1 MTKSIVPARL
11 NETNDKLI
19 LLDQTLLPEA
29 EKYLE
34 LDTKEGVWG
43 AIKRLSVRGAP
54 AIGIAAAYGL
64 YVCLNKVETDSVAEL
79 EKEMIKVSDYLA
91 TSRPTAVNLFW
102 ALKRMRKRFEQ
113 EKDEGKNVEQI
124 KAALL
129 EESNKILEEDQKMDI
144 AIGEHALSLLEPGMG
159 LLTHCNAG
167 GLATSGYGT
176 AEAPMYLGYDQGY
189 DFKIYA
195 DETRPLLQG
204 ARITAFELY
213 KAGLDVTVITDN
225 MAAQVMKEGK
235 IDAVLVGSDRIA
247 ANGDAANKIGTLGV
261 AILAK
266 EYGIPFYFLAPTST
280 IDMETPT
287 GDEIEIE
294 LRDPEEIRN
303 GFGRRTAPKEVK
315 AYNPAFD
322 VTPIEYITAIIT
334 EKGIVKAPF
343 KENIKKL
350 FEE

>member
-1 MTKSIVPARL
+1 MTKSIIPAKL
-11 NETNDKLI
+11 NKTKDKLV
-19 LLDQTLLPEA
+19 LLDQTLLPEK

-34 LDTKEGVWG
+34 LDQREDIWE
-43 AIKRLSVRGAP
+43 AIKNLRVRGAP
-54 AIGIAAAYGL
+54 AIGIAAAFGL
-64 YVCLNKVETDSVAEL
+64 YVCLNQYQTDSVSEL
-79 EKEMIKVSDYLA
+79 RKELKEISNYLA

-102 ALKRMRKRFEQ
+102 ALKRMEKRFEA
-113 EKDEGKNVEQI
+113 EASADKSVKAI
-124 KAALL
+124 KEALL
-129 EESNKILEEDQKMDI
+129 EESNNILEEDQKMDQ
-144 AIGEHALSLLEPGMG
+144 AIGEHALKLLKPGMG

-176 AEAPMYLGYDQGY
+176 AEAPMYLGFDRGY

-204 ARITAFELY
+204 SRLTAFELN

-266 EYGIPFYFLAPTST
+266 EYQIPVYFLAPTST
-280 IDMETPT
+280 IDLQTKT
-287 GDEIEIE
+287 GADIEIE
-294 LRDPEEIRN
+294 LRDGEEIRN
-303 GFGRRTAPKEVK
+303 GFGRRTAPHSVK
-315 AYNPAFD
+315 VYNPAFD
-322 VTPIEYITAIIT
+322 VTPASYITAIIT
-334 EKGIVKAPF
+334 EKGIIRPPF
-343 KENIKKL
+343 KKGIKEL
-350 FEE
+350 F

>member
-11 NETNDKLI
+11 NKNNDKLV
-19 LLDQTLLPEA
+19 LLDQTLLPET

-34 LDTKEGVWG
+34 LNKREDIWE
-43 AIKRLSVRGAP
+43 AIKKLRVRGAP

-64 YVCLNKVETDSVAEL
+64 YVCLNQYQTDSVSEL
-79 EKEMIKVSDYLA
+79 RKELKEISDYLA

-102 ALKRMRKRFEQ
+102 ALKRMENRFEV
-113 EKDEGKNVEQI
+113 EAKAAKNVREI
-124 KAALL
+124 KKALL
-129 EESNKILEEDQKMDI
+129 EESNLILEEDQKMDQ
-144 AIGEHALSLLEPGMG
+144 AIGEHALKLLEPGMG

-176 AEAPMYLGYDQGY
+176 AEAPMYLGFDRAYN
-189 DFKIYA
+189 FKIYA

-204 ARITAFELY
+204 SRLTAFELN

-235 IDAVLVGSDRIA
+235 IDAVLVGADRIA

-266 EYGIPFYFLAPTST
+266 EYQIPVYFLAPTST
-280 IDMETPT
+280 IDLETKT
-287 GDEIEIE
+287 GADIEIE
-294 LRDPEEIRN
+294 LRDAEEIRN

-315 AYNPAFD
+315 VYNPAFD
-322 VTPIEYITAIIT
+322 VTPASYIKAIIT
-334 EKGIVKAPF
+334 EKGIIKAPF
-343 KENIKKL
+343 EKGIKDL
-350 FEE
+350 F

>member
-11 NETNDKLI
+11 NKNNDKLV
-19 LLDQTLLPEA
+19 LLDQTLLPET

-34 LDTKEGVWG
+34 LNKREDIWE
-43 AIKRLSVRGAP
+43 AIKKLRVRGAP

-64 YVCLNKVETDSVAEL
+64 YVCLNQYQTDSVSEL
-79 EKEMIKVSDYLA
+79 RKELKEISDYLA

-102 ALKRMRKRFEQ
+102 ALKRMENRFE
-113 EKDEGKNVEQI
+113 VEAKAAKTVREI
-124 KAALL
+124 KKALL
-129 EESNKILEEDQKMDI
+129 EESNLILEEDQKMDQ
-144 AIGEHALSLLEPGMG
+144 AIGEHALKLLEPGMG

-176 AEAPMYLGYDQGY
+176 AEAPMYLGFDRAY

-204 ARITAFELY
+204 SRLTAFELN

-235 IDAVLVGSDRIA
+235 IDAVLVGADRIA

-266 EYGIPFYFLAPTST
+266 EYQIPVYFLAPTST
-280 IDMETPT
+280 IDLETKT
-287 GDEIEIE
+287 GADIEIE
-294 LRDPEEIRN
+294 LRDAEEIRN

-315 AYNPAFD
+315 VYNPAFD
-322 VTPIEYITAIIT
+322 VTPASYIKAIIT
-334 EKGIVKAPF
+334 EKGIIKAPF
-343 KENIKKL
+343 EKGIKEL
-350 FEE
+350 F

>member
-1 MTKSIVPARL
+1 MTKSIVPATL
-11 NETNDKLI
+11 NQKNDKLVLI
-19 LLDQTLLPEA
+19 DQTLLPEE

-34 LDTKEGVWG
+34 LDKKEDIWE
-43 AIKRLSVRGAP
+43 AIKKLRVRGAP

-64 YVCLNKVETDSVAEL
+64 YVCVNKIETDSVDEL
-79 EKEMIKVSDYLA
+79 EEALNEVSDYLE

-102 ALKRMRKRFEQ
+102 ALKRMKKRFEL
-113 EKDEGKNVEQI
+113 EKEKAKNVKEI

-129 EESNKILEEDQKMDI
+129 EESNQILEEDQEMDI
-144 AIGEHALSLLEPGMG
+144 AIGEHALTLLEPGMG

-176 AEAPMYLGYDQGY
+176 AEAPMYLGYDEGY

-204 ARITAFELY
+204 ARITSFELY

-266 EYGIPFYFLAPTST
+266 EYGIPMYFLAPTST
-280 IDMETPT
+280 IDMETET
-287 GDEIEIE
+287 GAEIEIE

-322 VTPIEYITAIIT
+322 VTPTEYITAIIT
-334 EKGIVKAPF
+334 EKGIVKGPF
-343 KENIKKL
+343 KENIEKL
-350 FEE
+350 FNY

>member
-11 NETNDKLI
+11 NESNDKLI
-19 LLDQTLLPEA
+19 LLDQTLLPEE

-34 LDTKEGVWG
+34 LDTKEAIWE

-79 EKEMIKVSDYLA
+79 ENKLREISDYLA

-102 ALKRMRKRFEQ
+102 ALKRMEKRFELEKNKGKRVQ
-113 EKDEGKNVEQI
+113 EI
-124 KAALL
+124 KRALL
-129 EESNKILEEDQKMDI
+129 EESNELLKEDQEMDI
-144 AIGEHALSLLEPGMG
+144 AIGEHALTLLKPGMG

-176 AEAPMYLGYDQGY
+176 AEAPMYLGYDRGY

-213 KAGLDVTVITDN
+213 EAGLDVTVITDN

-247 ANGDAANKIGTLGV
+247 ANGDAANKIGTLGL

-266 EYGIPFYFLAPTST
+266 EFGIPMYFLAPTST
-280 IDMETPT
+280 IDLKAES
-287 GDEIEIE
+287 GDDIEIE
-294 LRDPEEIRN
+294 LRDPEEIKN
-303 GFGRRTAPKEVK
+303 AFGRRTAPKEVK

-322 VTPIEYITAIIT
+322 VTPAEYITAIIT
-334 EKGIVKAPF
+334 EKGIVEAPF
-343 KENIKKL
+343 KEKIKKL
-350 FEE
+350 FNK

>member
-1 MTKSIVPARL
+1 MTKSIVPAKL
-11 NETNDKLI
+11 NQSKDKLV
-19 LLDQTLLPEA
+19 LLDQTLLPEE

-34 LDTKEGVWG
+34 LDTKEEIWE
-43 AIKRLSVRGAP
+43 AIKKLRVRGAP

-64 YVCLNKVETDSVAEL
+64 YVCVNKVETESVAEL
-79 EKEMIKVSDYLA
+79 EKVLKDVSDYLA

-102 ALKRMRKRFEQ
+102 ALKRMEKRFEF
-113 EKDEGKNVEQI
+113 EKENSKTAAEM
-124 KAALL
+124 KKALL
-129 EESNKILEEDQKMDI
+129 AESNQIFAEDQEMDI
-144 AIGEHALSLLEPGMG
+144 AIGEHALTLLEPGMR

-189 DFKIYA
+189 NFKIYA

-204 ARITAFELY
+204 SRITAFELHQ
-213 KAGLDVTVITDN
+213 AGLDVTVITDN

-266 EYGIPFYFLAPTST
+266 EYGIPVYFLAPTST
-280 IDMETPT
+280 IDLETET
-287 GDEIEIE
+287 GDDIEIE
-294 LRDPEEIRN
+294 LRDPEEIKN

-322 VTPIEYITAIIT
+322 VTPTKYISAIIT
-334 EKGIVKAPF
+334 EKGIIKAPF
-343 KENIKKL
+343 KENIEKL
-350 FEE
+350 FDN

>member
-1 MTKSIVPARL
+1 MTKSIVPAKL
-11 NETNDKLI
+11 NQSNDKLV
-19 LLDQTLLPEA
+19 LLDQTLLPEE

-34 LDTKEGVWG
+34 LDTKEEIWE
-43 AIKRLSVRGAP
+43 AIKKLSVRGAP

-64 YVCLNKVETDSVAEL
+64 YICVNKVETESVAEL
-79 EKEMIKVSDYLA
+79 EKVLKEISDYLA

-102 ALKRMRKRFEQ
+102 ALKRMEKRFEL
-113 EKDEGKNVEQI
+113 EKEKSKNAVEI
-124 KAALL
+124 KKELL
-129 EESNKILEEDQKMDI
+129 KESNQIFKEDQKMDI
-144 AIGEHALSLLEPGMG
+144 AIGEHALTLLEPCMG

-204 ARITAFELY
+204 SRITAFELY

-266 EYGIPFYFLAPTST
+266 EYGIPMYFLAPTST
-280 IDMETPT
+280 IDMETET
-287 GDEIEIE
+287 GEEIEIE

-303 GFGRRTAPKEVK
+303 GFGRRTAPKKVK

-322 VTPIEYITAIIT
+322 VTPTKYITAIIT
-334 EKGIVKAPF
+334 EKGIIRAPF
-343 KENIKKL
+343 TENIKRIFDK
-350 FEE
+350 

>member
-1 MTKSIVPARL
+1 MTKSIVPAKL
-11 NETNDKLI
+11 NENNDKLV
-19 LLDQTLLPEA
+19 LLDQTLLPE
-29 EKYLE
+29 EEIYLE
-34 LDTKEGVWG
+34 LDNKEEIWE
-43 AIKRLSVRGAP
+43 AIKKLRVRGAP

-64 YVCLNKVETDSVAEL
+64 YVCVNKIESDLVSEL
-79 EKEMIKVSDYLA
+79 EEVVKDVSSYLA

-102 ALKRMRKRFEQ
+102 ALKRMEKRFEL
-113 EKDEGKNVEQI
+113 EKNKGENVKEIKN
-124 KAALL
+124 ALL
-129 EESNKILEEDQKMDI
+129 EESNKILKEDQKMDQ
-144 AIGEHALSLLEPGMG
+144 AIGEYALKLLEPGMG
-159 LLTHCNAG
+159 ILTHCNAG

-176 AEAPMYLGYDQGY
+176 AESPMYLGYDKGY

-266 EYGIPFYFLAPTST
+266 EHGIPMYFLAPTST
-280 IDMETPT
+280 IDMETAT

-322 VTPIEYITAIIT
+322 VTPTKYITAIIT
-334 EKGIVKAPF
+334 EKGIIRPPF
-343 KENIKKL
+343 KDNIKEL
-350 FEE
+350 IEN

>member
-1 MTKSIVPARL
+1 MTKSIVPAKL
-11 NETNDKLI
+11 NESNDKLI
-19 LLDQTLLPEA
+19 LLDQTLLPET

-34 LDTKEGVWG
+34 LDKKEDIWK

-79 EKEMIKVSDYLA
+79 EDELQEISDYLA

-102 ALKRMRKRFEQ
+102 ALKRMKKRFDL
-113 EKDEGKNVEQI
+113 EKDEGKNVEEI

-129 EESNKILEEDQKMDI
+129 EESNQILKEDQEMDI
-144 AIGEHALSLLEPGMG
+144 AIGEHALTLLKPGMG
-159 LLTHCNAG
+159 LLTPCNAG

-213 KAGLDVTVITDN
+213 EAGLDVTVITDN

-266 EYGIPFYFLAPTST
+266 EFGIPFYFLAPTST
-280 IDMETPT
+280 IDLETAA

-303 GFGRRTAPKEVK
+303 GFGRRTAPEAVK

-322 VTPIEYITAIIT
+322 VTPTEYITAIIT
-334 EKGIVKAPF
+334 EKGIVRAPF

-350 FEE
+350 FED

>member
-1 MTKSIVPARL
+1 MTKSIVPAKL
-11 NETNDKLI
+11 NESNDKLI
-19 LLDQTLLPEA
+19 LLDQTLLPEE

-34 LDTKEGVWG
+34 LDTKEGVWE

-64 YVCLNKVETDSVAEL
+64 YVCLNKVETDSVSEL
-79 EKEMIKVSDYLA
+79 EKKLEEISDYLA

-102 ALKRMRKRFEQ
+102 ALKRMKKRFDL
-113 EKDEGKNVEQI
+113 EKNQDKNVQEI

-129 EESNKILEEDQKMDI
+129 EESDQILKEDQKMDI
-144 AIGEHALSLLEPGMG
+144 AIGKHALTLLKPGMG

-176 AEAPMYLGYDQGY
+176 AEAPMYLGHDQGY
-189 DFKIYA
+189 NFKIYA

-247 ANGDAANKIGTLGV
+247 ANGDAANKIGTLAV

-266 EYGIPFYFLAPTST
+266 EFGIPMYFLAPTST
-280 IDMETPT
+280 IDLEAES
-287 GDEIEIE
+287 GEDIEIE
-294 LRDPEEIRN
+294 LRDPEEIKN
-303 GFGRRTAPKEVK
+303 AFGLRTAPKEVK

-322 VTPIEYITAIIT
+322 ITPTKYITAIIT
-334 EKGIVKAPF
+334 EKGIVEAPF

-350 FEE
+350 FE

>member
-19 LLDQTLLPEA
+19 LLDQTLLPEE

-34 LDTKEGVWG
+34 LDTKEDIWE

-64 YVCLNKVETDSVAEL
+64 YVCLNKVETDSVTEL
-79 EKEMIKVSDYLA
+79 EKKLKEISDYLA

-102 ALKRMRKRFEQ
+102 ALKRMEKRFDLENN
-113 EKDEGKNVEQI
+113 KGKNVQEI
-124 KAALL
+124 KAALM
-129 EESNKILEEDQKMDI
+129 EESNQILKEDQEMDI
-144 AIGEHALSLLEPGMG
+144 AIGKHALTLLEPGMG

-213 KAGLDVTVITDN
+213 EAGLDVTVITDN

-266 EYGIPFYFLAPTST
+266 EFGIPFYFLAPTST
-280 IDMETPT
+280 IDLETAT
-287 GDEIEIE
+287 GAEIEIE
-294 LRDPEEIRN
+294 LRDPEEIKN
-303 GFGRRTAPKEVK
+303 GFGRRTAPEEVK

-322 VTPIEYITAIIT
+322 VTPTEYITAIIT
-334 EKGIVKAPF
+334 EKGIVRAPF
-343 KENIKKL
+343 KENIRKL
-350 FEE
+350 FKE

>member
-11 NETNDKLI
+11 NESSDKLI
-19 LLDQTLLPEA
+19 LLDQTLLPET

-34 LDTKEGVWG
+34 LDTKEGVWK
-43 AIKRLSVRGAP
+43 AIKSLSVRGAP

-64 YVCLNKVETDSVAEL
+64 YVCLKRVETDSVSEL
-79 EKEMIKVSDYLA
+79 EKELVRISDHLA

-102 ALKRMRKRFEQ
+102 ALKRMKKRFDL
-113 EKDEGKNVEQI
+113 EKNAGKNVQEI
-124 KAALL
+124 KDALL
-129 EESNKILEEDQKMDI
+129 EESNQILKEDQKMDK
-144 AIGEHALSLLEPGMG
+144 AIGEHALTLLEPGMG

-176 AEAPMYLGYDQGY
+176 AEAPMYLGYDKGY
-189 DFKIYA
+189 NFKIYA

-213 KAGLDVTVITDN
+213 EAGLDVTVITDN

-280 IDMETPT
+280 IDLETET
-287 GDEIEIE
+287 GADIEIE
-294 LRDPEEIRN
+294 LRDPEEIKN
-303 GFGRRTAPKEVK
+303 GFGHRTAPEEVK

-322 VTPIEYITAIIT
+322 VTPKEYITAIVT

-350 FEE
+350 FKE

>member
-1 MTKSIVPARL
+1 MTKSIVPAKL
-11 NETNDKLI
+11 NENNDKLV
-19 LLDQTLLPEA
+19 LLDQTLLPE
-29 EKYLE
+29 EEIYLE
-34 LDTKEGVWG
+34 LDTKEEIWE
-43 AIKRLSVRGAP
+43 AIKKLRVRGAP

-64 YVCLNKVETDSVAEL
+64 YVCVNKIESDLVSEL
-79 EKEMIKVSDYLA
+79 EEVVKDVSSYLA

-102 ALKRMRKRFEQ
+102 ALKRMEKRFEL
-113 EKDEGKNVEQI
+113 EKNKGKNVKEI
-124 KAALL
+124 KNALL
-129 EESNKILEEDQKMDI
+129 EESNKILKEDQKMDQ
-144 AIGEHALSLLEPGMG
+144 AIGEHALKLLEPGMG
-159 LLTHCNAG
+159 ILTHCNAG

-176 AEAPMYLGYDQGY
+176 AESPMYLGYDKGY

-266 EYGIPFYFLAPTST
+266 EHGIPMYFLAPTST
-280 IDMETPT
+280 IDMETAT

-322 VTPIEYITAIIT
+322 VTPTKYITAIIT
-334 EKGIVKAPF
+334 EKGIIRPPF
-343 KENIKKL
+343 KDNIKKL
-350 FEE
+350 IEN

>member
-1 MTKSIVPARL
+1 MTKSIVPAKL
-11 NETNDKLI
+11 NKNNDKLI
-19 LLDQTLLPEA
+19 LLDQTLLPGE

-34 LDTKEGVWG
+34 LDTKEGVWE

-79 EKEMIKVSDYLA
+79 EKEMENISFYLA
-91 TSRPTAVNLFW
+91 SSRPTAVNLFW
-102 ALKRMRKRFEQ
+102 ALKRMEKRFKK
-113 EKDEGKNVEQI
+113 EKADDKNVAEI
-124 KAALL
+124 KVALL
-129 EESNKILEEDQKMDI
+129 EESDAILKEDQEMDI
-144 AIGEHALSLLEPGMG
+144 AIGEHALTLLKPEMG

-176 AEAPMYLGYDQGY
+176 ASAPMYLGHDRGY
-189 DFKIYA
+189 DFKVYA

-213 KAGLDVTVITDN
+213 KAGLDVRVITDN

-266 EYGIPFYFLAPTST
+266 EYGIPMYFLAPTST

-287 GDEIEIE
+287 GEEIEIE
-294 LRDPEEIRN
+294 LREPEEIKN
-303 GFGRRTAPKEVK
+303 AFGRRTAPKEVK

-322 VTPIEYITAIIT
+322 VTTTEYITAIIT
-334 EKGIVKAPF
+334 EKGIIKAPF
-343 KENIKKL
+343 KENIEKL
-350 FEE
+350 FKE

>member
-1 MTKSIVPARL
+1 MTKSIIPAKL
-11 NETNDKLI
+11 NETNDKLV
-19 LLDQTLLPEA
+19 LLDQTLLPEK
-29 EKYLE
+29 EKYLR
-34 LDTKEGVWG
+34 LDKREDIWE
-43 AIKRLSVRGAP
+43 AIKNLRVRGAP

-64 YVCLNKVETDSVAEL
+64 YVCLQQYQTDSTAEL
-79 EKEMIKVSDYLA
+79 RKEMKKISDYLA

-102 ALKRMRKRFEQ
+102 ALKRMEKRFET
-113 EKDEGKNVEQI
+113 EAEADKSVEAI
-124 KAALL
+124 KEALL
-129 EESNKILEEDQKMDI
+129 EESNLILKEDQKMDQ
-144 AIGEHALSLLEPGMG
+144 AIGEYALELLEPGMG

-176 AEAPMYLGYDQGY
+176 AEAPMYLGFDRGY

-204 ARITAFELY
+204 SRLTAYELD

-266 EYGIPFYFLAPTST
+266 EYQIPVYFLAPTST
-280 IDMETPT
+280 IDLETKT
-287 GDEIEIE
+287 GADIEIE
-294 LRDPEEIRN
+294 LRDGEEIRN
-303 GFGRRTAPKEVK
+303 GFGRRTAPKAVK
-315 AYNPAFD
+315 VYNPAFD
-322 VTPIEYITAIIT
+322 VTPASYITAIIT
-334 EKGIVKAPF
+334 EKGIIKAPF
-343 KENIKKL
+343 KKGIKEL
-350 FEE
+350 F

>member
-1 MTKSIVPARL
+1 MTKSIVPAKL

-19 LLDQTLLPEA
+19 LLDQTLLPEE

-34 LDTKEGVWG
+34 LDTKEGVWE

-64 YVCLNKVETDSVAEL
+64 YVCLNKFETDSVAEL
-79 EKEMIKVSDYLA
+79 ENELEEVSDYLA

-102 ALKRMRKRFEQ
+102 ALKRMKKRFDL
-113 EKDEGKNVEQI
+113 EKDNGKNVEEI
-124 KAALL
+124 MAALL
-129 EESNKILEEDQKMDI
+129 EESNEILEEDQKMDI
-144 AIGEHALSLLEPGMG
+144 AIGEHALTLLEPGMG
-159 LLTHCNAG
+159 ILTHCNAG

-176 AEAPMYLGYDQGY
+176 AEAPMYLGYDKGY
-189 DFKIYA
+189 NFKIYA

-213 KAGLDVTVITDN
+213 EAGLDVTVITDN

-247 ANGDAANKIGTLGV
+247 ANGDAANKIGTLGI

-280 IDMETPT
+280 IDMETAT

-322 VTPIEYITAIIT
+322 VTPTEYITAIIT

-350 FEE
+350 FKE

>member
-11 NETNDKLI
+11 NATNDKLI
-19 LLDQTLLPEA
+19 LLDQTLLPEE

-34 LDTKEGVWG
+34 LDTKEDIWE

-64 YVCLNKVETDSVAEL
+64 YVCLNKVETDSVTEL
-79 EKEMIKVSDYLA
+79 EKKLKEISDYLA

-102 ALKRMRKRFEQ
+102 ALKRMEKRFDLENN
-113 EKDEGKNVEQI
+113 KGKNVQEI
-124 KAALL
+124 KAALM
-129 EESNKILEEDQKMDI
+129 EESNQILKEDQEMDI
-144 AIGEHALSLLEPGMG
+144 AIGKHALTLLEPGMG

-213 KAGLDVTVITDN
+213 EAGLDVTVITDN

-235 IDAVLVGSDRIA
+235 IDAILVGSDRIA

-266 EYGIPFYFLAPTST
+266 EFGIPFYFLAPTST
-280 IDMETPT
+280 IDLETAT
-287 GDEIEIE
+287 GAEIEIE
-294 LRDPEEIRN
+294 LRDPEEIKN
-303 GFGRRTAPKEVK
+303 GFGRRTAPEEVK

-322 VTPIEYITAIIT
+322 VTPTEYITAIIT
-334 EKGIVKAPF
+334 EKGIVRAPF
-343 KENIKKL
+343 KENIRKL
-350 FEE
+350 FKE

>member
-1 MTKSIVPARL
+1 MTKSIIPAKL
-11 NETNDKLI
+11 NKTNDKLV
-19 LLDQTLLPEA
+19 LLDQTLLPEK

-34 LDTKEGVWG
+34 LDKREDIWE
-43 AIKRLSVRGAP
+43 AIKKLRVRGAP

-64 YVCLNKVETDSVAEL
+64 YVCLNQYQTASIKEL
-79 EKEMIKVSDYLA
+79 RKELKEISEYLA

-102 ALKRMRKRFEQ
+102 ALKRMEKRFEA
-113 EKDEGKNVEQI
+113 EAAADKSVSEI
-124 KAALL
+124 KRALL
-129 EESNKILEEDQKMDI
+129 EESNLILEEDQKMDQ
-144 AIGEHALSLLEPGMG
+144 AIGEYALELLKPGMG

-176 AEAPMYLGYDQGY
+176 AEAPMYLGYDRGY

-204 ARITAFELY
+204 ARITAFELD
-213 KAGLDVTVITDN
+213 KAGLDVTVITDS

-247 ANGDAANKIGTLGV
+247 ANGDAANKIGTLGL

-266 EYGIPFYFLAPTST
+266 EYQIPVYFLAPTST
-280 IDMETPT
+280 IDLKTET
-287 GDEIEIE
+287 GADIEIE

-303 GFGRRTAPKEVK
+303 GFGRRTAPKTVK

-322 VTPIEYITAIIT
+322 VTTTEYITAIIT
-334 EKGIVKAPF
+334 EKGIVRAPF
-343 KENIKKL
+343 KKGIKAL
-350 FEE
+350 F